1 MSIKKRPDIK
11 AVDADSFIRGA
22 EATPEP
28 EKPTSTEAMP
38 WDSMNPRIVKGIN
51 LRLPEPVWGK
61 LDFLRERTNKSI
73 QRIIMEALLPEI
85 DKQIQYITEEK
96 AK

>member
-22 EATPEP
+22 EATPEQ
-28 EKPTSTEAMP
+28 EKPGTSTEEMP

-61 LDFLRERTNKSI
+61 LDFLRARTNKSI

-85 DKQIQYITEEK
+85 DKQIQDITGK
-96 AK
+96 M

>member
-28 EKPTSTEAMP
+28 EKPTAPTEARP

-85 DKQIQYITEEK
+85 DKQIQEVTGK
-96 AK
+96 K

>member
-11 AVDADSFIRGA
+11 ALDADAFIQGA
-22 EATPEP
+22 AEERPQ
-28 EKPTSTEAMP
+28 EKAAPKGEMP

-85 DKQIQYITEEK
+85 DKQLESLNGK
-96 AK
+96 K